1 MSAPREDERSLFT
14 LIGELPDRI
23 STLIRAEIDQIKAEL
38 GYKAK
43 HFGIGAALIAAAAFV
58 AIFLLGTIIATLIIA
73 LSLVMPL
80 WAAALT
86 VCGILV
92 LIIAVLV
99 AIAMVSFR
107 RGSEPLES
115 IESLKRDLDA
125 VKGTGEYDR
134 R

>member
-1 MSAPREDERSLFT
+1 MNGFAL
-14 LIGELPDRI
+14 
-23 STLIRAEIDQIKAEL
+23 
-38 GYKAK
+38 K
-43 HFGIGAALIAAAAFV
+43 HAVAMKNTRIAASVPV
-58 AIFLLGTIIATLIIA
+58 AHGMSSRFL
-73 LSLVMPL
+73 PR
-80 WAAALT
+80 
-86 VCGILV
+86 
-92 LIIAVLV
+92 LV